1 MTNEWIKWRG
11 GDCPIKSKDTV
22 VGYILRDGFSLTRF
36 GKDLN
41 WSHSEDE
48 RSAVSDIIR
57 YLIVEDHE
65 PKETKPMT
73 REQILAQIA
82 ELEKQLTT
90 MPKCIWVNEYETGNA
105 YHMAEED
112 AVKNAMYTCLRI
124 AVKYQ
129 EVVE

>member
-1 MTNEWIKWRG
+1 MTNEWIEWKG
-11 GDCPIKSKDTV
+11 GDCPIKSNDTV
-22 VGYILRDGFSLTRF
+22 VGYVLREGFSSTRS

-48 RSAVSDIIR
+48 RSAVSDIVKYR
-57 YLIVEDHE
+57 IVEDHE

-82 ELEKQLTT
+82 ELEKQLATV
-90 MPKCIWVNEYETGNA
+90 PKCVWANEYESGIT
-105 YHMAEED
+105 YYKYEKD
-112 AVKNAMYTCLRI
+112 AIQLAIKSCLRV

-129 EVVE
+129 EVIE